1 MDFSSIFIILFG
13 STFGLILRIF
23 IQNSFKKSIGFDIQN
38 TSIVNFLS
46 SFFLGILVAL
56 NFINNEILVLFYSGF
71 LGCFS
76 TFSSFI
82 YQLFILLKKRKFL
95 RLFCHYIE
103 VIIFSLLFFIWVIFL
118 FNFFKVKIKSFF
130 YILLAGYL
138 ATFLRLTINNNF
150 FTSIIGSFLVGF
162 LISKKLS
169 YSVEK
174 ILLTGFFSC
183 FTSFSGFIYFMY
195 KIFNQGEWIK
205 FIIFFNLI
213 IILNLFTMFIG
224 FLISRKMT

>member
-1 MDFSSIFIILFG
+1 MNFSSISIILIG

-23 IQNSFKKSIGFDIQN
+23 IQNNFKKSIGFDIQN
-38 TSIVNFLS
+38 TSIINFIS

-82 YQLFILLKKRKFL
+82 YQLLILFKKRKYL
-95 RLFCHYIE
+95 RLFFHYIE
-103 VIIFSLLFFIWVIFL
+103 VIIFSFLFFYLGYFL
-118 FNFFKVKIKSFF
+118 FSFFKVKINNFI
-130 YILLAGYL
+130 YILFAAYL

-150 FTSIIGSFLVGF
+150 IISIIGSFLVGF
-162 LISKKLS
+162 FIKKRLS
-169 YSVEK
+169 YSIEK
-174 ILLTGFFSC
+174 ILLRGFFPC
-183 FTSFSGFIYFMY
+183 FTSFSGFIYFLY
-195 KIFNQGEWIK
+195 KILNQGEWMK

-213 IILNLFTMFIG
+213 IIVNLFTMFIG
-224 FLISRKMT
+224 FWISRKIT